1 MDGVGAAVLD
11 GVGAAAVLD
20 SVGAMAVLDGVV
32 VAVDGVGTEV
42 LDGVGAA
49 VAAKLADNGIVH
61 SLITLF
67 PMH

>member
-1 MDGVGAAVLD
+1 M
-11 GVGAAAVLD
+11 LD

-32 VAVDGVGTEV
+32 AAVDGVRTAV

-61 SLITLF
+61 LLIILF

>member
-20 SVGAMAVLDGVV
+20 GVGVVAVLDGVV
-32 VAVDGVGTEV
+32 AAVDRVGAAV
-42 LDGVGAA
+42 LDGVGAM

-61 SLITLF
+61 SLIILF